1 MTLHTASFS
10 RVLSRRN
17 VATVFLLGIG
27 VAALVA
33 GLSAMR
39 VGPLARLDDALLD
52 ALIAASAP
60 SEPAAHAVVVD
71 IDDVS
76 LSAVGQWPWPRYR
89 IAALVD
95 RIAAARPTTIALDIL
110 MPEDDRS
117 SIANVRA
124 TFKRDFGL
132 DIAVVGV
139 PPGLEDNDGYLGQE
153 MARTDAVGSSF
164 EYFDH
169 VTTGATPGP
178 GLSFD
183 GRMDLLQLEDA
194 PGLLANAP
202 AIARGTRTTGFVNMV
217 DEDGVLRRLPLLI
230 SHAGV
235 VHPSLA
241 LAAAMHTA
249 GVASGTVVSG
259 RDGPVL
265 RVGAHAIPIDARG
278 RATLRLRADP
288 QRYAGLS
295 ALDVM
300 NGRFDPAML
309 RGKTVILGT
318 SAAGLNDLHNTAVD
332 PRFPGLK
339 IQSAMVDNLLQDD
352 AVRVPG
358 WTPLAVAGA
367 CLAAGALMAAMFAS
381 GGGVFAVSVGS
392 ALLAALLAL
401 GSVALFA
408 RAGLFVSCS
417 APLIVVAVS
426 FVTLFMARYA
436 VEKRRASN
444 WLRQLENARQI
455 TIESMASVAETRD
468 PETGAHIKRT
478 QNYVRAI
485 ARELARDG
493 HYLDVLTP
501 EYIELLYI
509 SAPLHDI
516 GKVGVPDHI
525 LLKPGRLMPDEMEI
539 MKQHAE
545 FGRRII
551 VSTAQH
557 IDGDN
562 FLQIA
567 GEIAATHHERWDGGG
582 YPVGLRGAAIPL
594 SGRIMAVA
602 DIYDALISR
611 RCYKEPYT
619 HEHSTRIMR
628 DLREKTFDPVV
639 IDAFFRIEAQILD
652 IAERYRDEQE
662 QAAPPAAAAVP
673 VPLPVPAP
681 ESVSA

>member
-1 MTLHTASFS
+1 MTLHTVTFNRA
-10 RVLSRRN
+10 LSRRN
-17 VATVFLLGIG
+17 AAAVFLLGLG
-27 VAALVA
+27 VATVVA
-33 GLSAMR
+33 TLSALR
-39 VGPLARLDDALLD
+39 VTPLARLDDATLD
-52 ALIAASAP
+52 ALVAASA
-60 SEPAAHAVVVD
+60 STAPATRTVVVD

-89 IAALVD
+89 VAALVD
-95 RIAAARPTTIALDIL
+95 RIAEAKPATIALDIL
-110 MPEDDRS
+110 LPEDDRS

-132 DIAVVGV
+132 DIAITGV

-153 MARTDAVGSSF
+153 MARADVVGSSY

-178 GLSFD
+178 GVSFD
-183 GRMDLLQLEDA
+183 GRVDLLRLDDA

-202 AIARGTRTTGFVNMV
+202 AIARRTRTSGFVNMN
-217 DEDGVLRRLPLLI
+217 DEDGVLRRLPLLV

-235 VHPSLA
+235 IHPSLA

-249 GVASGTVVSG
+249 GVTNGTLVDG

-265 RVGAHAIPIDARG
+265 RVGPHAIAVDRQG
-278 RATLRLRADP
+278 RATLRPRADP

-295 ALDVM
+295 ALDVI
-300 NGRFDPAML
+300 NGRFDPALL

-318 SAAGLNDLHNTAVD
+318 SAVGLNDLHNTAVD

-339 IQSAMVDNLLQDD
+339 LQAAMVENLLQGD

-358 WTPLAVAGA
+358 WAPLAVVGA
-367 CLAAGALMAAMFAS
+367 CLVAGALMAAMFAG
-381 GGGVFAVSVGS
+381 GGGVLAVSVGS
-392 ALLAALLAL
+392 ALLAALVAL
-401 GSVALFA
+401 GSVALFT
-408 RAGLFVSCS
+408 RAGLFVSGS
-417 APLIVVAVS
+417 SPLIVLAVS
-426 FVTLFMARYA
+426 FMTLFMARY
-436 VEKRRASN
+436 VIEKRRANS

-478 QNYVRAI
+478 QHYVRAI
-485 ARELARDG
+485 ARELVREG
-493 HYLDVLTP
+493 HYLDTLTP
-501 EYIELLYI
+501 EYIELLYV

-525 LLKPGRLMPDEMEI
+525 LLKPGRLTPDEMEI

-545 FGRRII
+545 YGRKII
-551 VSTAQH
+551 VSTAEH

-619 HEHSTRIMR
+619 HAHSTRIMR

-652 IAERYRDEQE
+652 IAERYRDEDE
-662 QAAPPAAAAVP
+662 AVP
-673 VPLPVPAP
+673 LPAPVPAP
-681 ESVSA
+681 EPAPAPESIPA